1 MRPPDFSI
9 ETDLVQNGL
18 WPIAGVD
25 EAGRGPLA
33 GPVSIAAV
41 VLNPKD
47 VPDGLDDSKRLTAPQ
62 REELFQIIMAR
73 ALAVAVAFAPAQ
85 EIDAINIRAATLRGM
100 RRAVHALAILPA
112 YILIDGKDLPDDLPA
127 PGRAIIGGDGLSVS
141 IAAASIVAKV
151 SRDRLMAR
159 LDGHCPG
166 YNFAKHAGYATTGHR
181 WAVAQRGLS
190 FFHRKSFGV

>member
-9 ETDLVQNGL
+9 ENELIGAGV

-33 GPVSIAAV
+33 GPVAIAAV
-41 VLNPKD
+41 VLDPHG
-47 VPDGLDDSKRLTAPQ
+47 VPDGLDDSKRLTAAQ
-62 REELFQIIMAR
+62 RTELFSIIMGR

-85 EIDAINIRAATLRGM
+85 EIDAINIRAATLLGM
-100 RRAVHALAILPA
+100 RRAVRALALSPA
-112 YILIDGKDLPDDLPA
+112 FVLIDGRDLPDGLPA

-141 IAAASIVAKV
+141 IAAASIIAKV

-166 YNFAKHAGYATTGHR
+166 YNFAQHAGYATIDHR
-181 WAVAQRGLS
+181 SAVSRRGLS
-190 FFHRKSFGV
+190 FFHRKSFRS